1 VPDVA
6 VNVTVGVAAAA
17 VRAAVN
23 VVLCATPGV
32 RFKVAG
38 FAVTPVGSPVIAM
51 PTVPVKELIAVVVTL
66 TGEPVVPAMIVKDV
80 GLSASV
86 KSGAT
91 ATVRATAAE

>member
-6 VNVTVGVAAAA
+6 VNVTACVAAAA

-38 FAVTPVGSPVIAM
+38 LAVTPVGNPVIATATA
-51 PTVPVKELIAVVVTL
+51 PLRELTAVAVML
-66 TGEPVVPAMIVKDV
+66 TGEPAAPAMIVKDV